1 MLGLMGEKLGMT
13 HIYDENG
20 NMIPVTV
27 VKTGPCTVTQV
38 KTTETDGYNAIQLG
52 FGTPKPHRVNKPA
65 KGHCEKHGVGL
76 CYRFKEFRTDKAAD
90 FTVGQ
95 TLTVACFEKG
105 DYVKVQGTTKGR
117 GFQGVM
123 KRWGK
128 HGGPASHGSTVHRR
142 PGSIGMCAWPGH
154 VFKNMKMPG
163 HMGVEKCTTVNLEI
177 VEVRPEENLLFV
189 KGAIPGWCG
198 GYVTMYNYTPGVE
211 DRDAWKPAAEKQ
223 EQAEAKVEETAETA
237 EAAPAEETK
246 EATPEAPEQGTAEE
260 KKE

>member
-1 MLGLMGEKLGMT
+1 MLGLLGEKLGMT
-13 HIYDENG
+13 HVYDENG
-20 NMIPVTV
+20 NVVPVTV
-27 VKTGPCTVTQV
+27 VKAGPCTVTQV

-52 FGTPKPHRVNKPA
+52 FGTPKPNRVNKPA

-76 CYRFKEFRTDKAAD
+76 SSRFTEFRTENAAD
-90 FTVGQ
+90 FKVGQ

-105 DYVKVQGTTKGR
+105 DYIKVRGTTKGR

-142 PGSIGMCAWPGH
+142 PGSIGMCAWPGR

-163 HMGVEKCTTVNLEI
+163 HMGVEKCTTVNLEV
-177 VEVRPEENLLFV
+177 VEIRQEENLLFV
-189 KGAIPGWCG
+189 KGAIPGWNG

-211 DRDAWKPAAEKQ
+211 SRDAWKPESKKETPEVAEEPKEQ
-223 EQAEAKVEETAETA
+223 EVVEENVTE
-237 EAAPAEETK
+237 
-246 EATPEAPEQGTAEE
+246 
-260 KKE
+260 

>member
-20 NMIPVTV
+20 NVVPVTV

-52 FGTPKPHRVNKPA
+52 FGMPKTSNVNKPA
-65 KGHCEKHGVGL
+65 RGHCEKHGVGL
-76 CYRFKEFRTDKAAD
+76 SRCFKEFRTENAAD
-90 FTVGQ
+90 FKVGQ

-105 DYVKVQGTTKGR
+105 DYIKAQGTTKGR

-123 KRWGK
+123 KRWNK
-128 HGGPASHGSTVHRR
+128 RGGPASHGSKVHRR
-142 PGSIGMCAWPGH
+142 PGSIGMCAWPGR

-189 KGAIPGWCG
+189 KGSIPGWRG
-198 GYVTMYNYTPGVE
+198 GYVTMYNYTHGVE
-211 DRDAWKPAAEKQ
+211 SRDAWKPESK
-223 EQAEAKVEETAETA
+223 EQAPEVTEEPKEQEVVEEKIES
-237 EAAPAEETK
+237 
-246 EATPEAPEQGTAEE
+246 
-260 KKE
+260 